1 MHPSA
6 LIMALLAASATALPA
21 LDVRANTSVN
31 PDSVTGTTCTD
42 AGVSIDS
49 HDINVA
55 ILSICGTIAGK
66 IQKCQGSPASTTGA
80 SGTAVLNL
88 NVVNEGSTINVSK
101 GRWEAC
107 MRAARA
113 VCGDSPFK
121 SECVGGTAGANG
133 GNIAF
138 ELTAA

>member
-1 MHPSA
+1 M
-6 LIMALLAASATALPA
+6 
-21 LDVRANTSVN
+21 
-31 PDSVTGTTCTD
+31 
-42 AGVSIDS
+42 
-49 HDINVA
+49 
-55 ILSICGTIAGK
+55 
-66 IQKCQGSPASTTGA
+66 
-80 SGTAVLNL
+80 LNL

-113 VCGDSPFK
+113 VCGDSPFT
-121 SECVGGTAGANG
+121 SECVGGTAGTDG

>member
-1 MHPSA
+1 MSHHILTPHS
-6 LIMALLAASATALPA
+6 
-21 LDVRANTSVN
+21 
-31 PDSVTGTTCTD
+31 
-42 AGVSIDS
+42 SIDS

-121 SECVGGTAGANG
+121 SECVGGTAGTSG

>member
-1 MHPSA
+1 MHPSTL
-6 LIMALLAASATALPA
+6 LIALLAATATALPA
-21 LDVRANTSVN
+21 LDARANTSVN

-42 AGVSIDS
+42 TGVSIDS

-121 SECVGGTAGANG
+121 SECVGGTAGTSG

>member
-1 MHPSA
+1 MHPSTL
-6 LIMALLAASATALPA
+6 LIALLAATATALPA
-21 LDVRANTSVN
+21 LDIRANTSVDPN
-31 PDSVTGTTCTD
+31 SVTGTTCTD
-42 AGVSIDS
+42 AGVSIDG

-88 NVVNEGSTINVSK
+88 NVVNEGSTINGSK

-133 GNIAF
+133 GNVAF

>member
-1 MHPSA
+1 MHPSTL
-6 LIMALLAASATALPA
+6 LIALLAATATALPT
-21 LDVRANTSVN
+21 LDARANTSVN
-31 PDSVTGTTCTD
+31 PDSVTFTTCTD
-42 AGVSIDS
+42 PGVSIDS

-55 ILSICGTIAGK
+55 ILSICGTIAGT

-80 SGTAVLNL
+80 SGTAVLKL
-88 NVVNEGSTINVSK
+88 NVVNQGSTINVSK

-113 VCGDSPFK
+113 VCGNSPFK
-121 SECVGGTAGANG
+121 SECVGGTAGTSG

>member
-1 MHPSA
+1 MHPSTI
-6 LIMALLAASATALPA
+6 LIALLAATASALPA
-21 LDVRANTSVN
+21 LDTRANTSVN
-31 PDSVTGTTCTD
+31 PDSVTFTTCTD

-55 ILSICGTIAGK
+55 ILSICGTIAGT

-121 SECVGGTAGANG
+121 SECVGGTAGTSG